1 MIAYCPKLKTFI
13 SKPVS
18 LGMTTSKKL
27 KEMNANESPRIAMQ
41 LLINEEVNLFDLFPC
56 FSLLFF
62 ILNLKRKKQLLH
74 IGV

>member
-27 KEMNANESPRIAMQ
+27 KEMNANESPRIAIQ
-41 LLINEEVNLFDLFPC
+41 LLFNEDVNLF
-56 FSLLFF
+56 SLPFF
-62 ILNLKRKKQLLH
+62 ILNFFEKNPLYELLL
-74 IGV
+74 ICV